1 MLGWLNTLSRVSLSE
16 MKGGPVMLYF
26 VKENKLHRYPV
37 PLHCNVKLYGNE
49 VIRDTIPHG
58 IEQCEYCLK
67 WWPGDKAS

>member
-1 MLGWLNTLSRVSLSE
+1 
-16 MKGGPVMLYF
+16 MLYF